1 MTFPRFRTRSSSS
14 SSSSSLFP
22 LLSSTPPDSTQTIFF
37 SETYDD
43 PRAKAAATERSGDH
57 VLIHTTVTEIT
68 PLRPWQQ
75 VTHTE
80 TEFGTYK
87 VVSQCRQSSGSA
99 TSEDDDDLVERSD
112 SHAKSSFWGRLS
124 RSGRSSRKGSV
135 DSVGSSVGSSGSGEM
150 KRWLA
155 SLKPLFG
162 FKNGEQESS
171 ERNMSNGVSV
181 ESQSYTDAEDTIEN
195 ISDENR
201 RVIED
206 VSLLIG
212 TCYID
217 IICIVDRQQRLT
229 AF

>member
-1 MTFPRFRTRSSSS
+1 
-14 SSSSSLFP
+14 
-22 LLSSTPPDSTQTIFF
+22 
-37 SETYDD
+37 
-43 PRAKAAATERSGDH
+43 
-57 VLIHTTVTEIT
+57 
-68 PLRPWQQ
+68 
-75 VTHTE
+75 
-80 TEFGTYK
+80 
-87 VVSQCRQSSGSA
+87 
-99 TSEDDDDLVERSD
+99 
-112 SHAKSSFWGRLS
+112 
-124 RSGRSSRKGSV
+124 
-135 DSVGSSVGSSGSGEM
+135 M